1 MPMHT
6 VVPLQRSA
14 ARWLKRPGRI
24 WLSWSIFN
32 PNGPTVSCLGLRDTG
47 RAGQAEV
54 FYRWMHFLGGEDYA
68 LGEVDLEAEDS
79 RDQLA
84 AILERAFALQPGQ
97 GLQRFAMV
105 TCIPSVV
112 VSNVADEWLPVLR
125 GCLERSAAI
134 QEADWGRERYLLAK
148 YGNRLFDRAGEEL
161 REAYERM
168 CAEQPSGEQ
177 AEGLEVMYAT
187 YAQVPTFAQWTAGN
201 YASRAMQAGDFEAW
215 WDAITAVSFWP
226 PATAQVAHAWDNA
239 IKQTTL
245 PHQTSLAEVRDFF
258 AAYGLPIFSENGGQA
273 PRIPEA

>member
-1 MPMHT
+1 MHT

-47 RAGQAEV
+47 RPDQAEV

-68 LGEVDLEAEDS
+68 LGQVDLGADDS
-79 RDQLA
+79 NDQLA
-84 AILERAFALQPGQ
+84 AILAQAFALQPGQ
-97 GLQRFAMV
+97 GLRRFAMV

-112 VSNVADEWLPVLR
+112 VSNVAEEWLPILR
-125 GCLERSAAI
+125 GGLERSAAI

-168 CAEQPSGEQ
+168 RAQQPSEEQ
-177 AEGLEVMYAT
+177 AKGLDAMYAT
-187 YAQVPTFAQWTAGN
+187 YAQVPTFAQWTSGN
-201 YASRAMQAGDFEAW
+201 YASRAMQAGDFDAW
-215 WDAITAVSFWP
+215 WDEITAVNFWP
-226 PATAQVAHAWDNA
+226 PAAAQLAHAWDNA

-245 PHQTSLAEVRDFF
+245 AHRTPLAEVRDFF
-258 AAYGLPIFSENGGQA
+258 AAYGMPIFNESAARTN
-273 PRIPEA
+273 